1 MMTEKE
7 YIEAGLSFYGG
18 IIDTYLFEEITTHL
32 VTNDNPILAHIMAVL
47 SDIQKQAF
55 PSPSWKHA
63 FRKELMI
70 YLEEVLSMCYPIV
83 KEYYRQNEMIE
94 QFRQLSVYEKMQ
106 KWELTYA
113 TIRNHYSHNEIDGE
127 AYSRLILEADRI
139 KDIDAIWNV
148 FEGEWANVNLKK
160 KNLGIERL
168 LEKTNSSI
176 ITPAHNYGER
186 DYRIIKEVEDI
197 SKQYPILNEIVQVLG
212 RNRQTTFKEDNP
224 LIQKFQP
231 AFVSDHIK
239 SREVEAIY
247 LGDNL
252 SHLIASD
259 MSLISDTGLEELFYY
274 KYATKSLMHFS
285 NEQKT
290 SIQSSNRNRTS
301 TRANMGP
308 IVVCVDTSG
317 SMTGHAEKI
326 AKCMLLQLL
335 EMAKSK
341 KRRCY
346 LISFSVR
353 AQAIDLGNPNNWR
366 MLNQFINNRFTG
378 GTNAEEMLNIA
389 FETLKQKDYSL
400 ADILIISDFIF
411 PLPRPA
417 TIESINIA
425 HKNGT
430 RFYGLKTGN
439 HQCSIESFL
448 TYIWSVNC

>member
-1 MMTEKE
+1 MTEKE
-7 YIEAGLSFYGG
+7 YFESGLSYYGG
-18 IIDTYLFEEITTHL
+18 VIDKYLFEESTTLHESNDDPLLTHITALIT
-32 VTNDNPILAHIMAVL
+32 DAL
-47 SDIQKQAF
+47 SRDYQ
-55 PSPSWKHA
+55 SPLWKHT

-70 YLEEVLSMCYPIV
+70 YLEEVLSMCYSIV

-113 TIRNHYSHNEIDGE
+113 TIRNHYSHNEIDAE

-186 DYRIIKEVEDI
+186 DYRIIKEVEEI

-247 LGDNL
+247 LGDYL
-252 SHLIASD
+252 SHLVASD

-290 SIQSSNRNRTS
+290 SIKSSNRNRTS

-341 KRRCY
+341 NRRCY

-366 MLNQFINNRFTG
+366 LLNQFLNNRFTG
-378 GTNAEEMLNIA
+378 GTNAEEMLKA
-389 FETLKQKDYSL
+389 ALTTLKQKDYTL
-400 ADILIISDFIF
+400 ADVLIISDFIF
-411 PLPRPA
+411 PQPSHD
-417 TIESINIA
+417 TIDAINIA

-430 RFYGLKTGN
+430 RFYGLKIANRQYT
-439 HQCSIESFL
+439 HD
-448 TYIWSVNC
+448 SVLEHLWLVN

>member
-18 IIDTYLFEEITTHL
+18 IIDTYLFEVITTHL

-113 TIRNHYSHNEIDGE
+113 TIRNHYSHNEIDAE

-176 ITPAHNYGER
+176 ITPAHNYGKG
-186 DYRIIKEVEDI
+186 IIELLRRWNT
-197 SKQYPILNEIVQVLG
+197 YP
-212 RNRQTTFKEDNP
+212 
-224 LIQKFQP
+224 
-231 AFVSDHIK
+231 
-239 SREVEAIY
+239 
-247 LGDNL
+247 
-252 SHLIASD
+252 
-259 MSLISDTGLEELFYY
+259 
-274 KYATKSLMHFS
+274 S
-285 NEQKT
+285 N
-290 SIQSSNRNRTS
+290 I
-301 TRANMGP
+301 P
-308 IVVCVDTSG
+308 
-317 SMTGHAEKI
+317 
-326 AKCMLLQLL
+326 
-335 EMAKSK
+335 
-341 KRRCY
+341 Y
-346 LISFSVR
+346 
-353 AQAIDLGNPNNWR
+353 
-366 MLNQFINNRFTG
+366 
-378 GTNAEEMLNIA
+378 
-389 FETLKQKDYSL
+389 
-400 ADILIISDFIF
+400 
-411 PLPRPA
+411 
-417 TIESINIA
+417 
-425 HKNGT
+425 
-430 RFYGLKTGN
+430 
-439 HQCSIESFL
+439 
-448 TYIWSVNC
+448 